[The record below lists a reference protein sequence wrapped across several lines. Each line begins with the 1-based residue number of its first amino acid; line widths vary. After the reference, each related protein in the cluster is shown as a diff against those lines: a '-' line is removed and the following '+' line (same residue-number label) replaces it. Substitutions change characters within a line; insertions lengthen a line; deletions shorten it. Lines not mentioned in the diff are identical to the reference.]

1 MGSVLRLDVFEC
13 QSLAPVLQKAKS
25 LGIKTY
31 ATSPDSSAKKINE
44 TQFPKSSLCVIGNE
58 ANGVSDE
65 VMNICDETVTIPML
79 GRAESLMYMLPGAI
93 VMWEMLR

>member
-13 QSLAPVLQKAKS
+13 QSLAPVLQKAKY

-79 GRAESLMYMLPGAI
+79 GRAESLNAHVAGAI